1 MMVNN
6 RLIKALFYG
15 GLDKEDY
22 QRVQNSL
29 IDKNSKML
37 FITGAVCILLFIG
50 MFVSTFFPAQT
61 ELMDDLR
68 LRSRLIYGM
77 MVVVCGIVMVIR
89 QQQHNRFDRFIII
102 EWYIFLSILFG
113 FAIWAGTYNQPY
125 NPSITFFVFLFALPL
140 LIIERPI
147 RLGLY
152 LIIISIIFLFCSFQ
166 TKESD
171 LYELD
176 LLNCICFLYLSISLS
191 MIMMVSKYKE
201 ALHKMKIEEQ
211 RDRDVLTGL
220 LNKAAIERE
229 VCRYLN
235 LKETGCLMIVDIDDF
250 KYINDHFG
258 HLFGD
263 AVLCAFARCFESL
276 YKDSAVIGRFGGD
289 EFIIFIKNK
298 SGDEV
303 GRLFEKSKRDVQT
316 MINFP
321 IHDDMHLS
329 MSAGAT
335 VVRASDN
342 DYRKLLEMAD
352 RALYEAK
359 REGKNRIIIN
369 INEKGA

>member
-152 LIIISIIFLFCSFQ
+152 LIIISIIFLVAVSF
-166 TKESD
+166 SSC
-171 LYELD
+171 
-176 LLNCICFLYLSISLS
+176 NS
-191 MIMMVSKYKE
+191 
-201 ALHKMKIEEQ
+201 
-211 RDRDVLTGL
+211 
-220 LNKAAIERE
+220 
-229 VCRYLN
+229 
-235 LKETGCLMIVDIDDF
+235 
-250 KYINDHFG
+250 
-258 HLFGD
+258 
-263 AVLCAFARCFESL
+263 
-276 YKDSAVIGRFGGD
+276 
-289 EFIIFIKNK
+289 
-298 SGDEV
+298 
-303 GRLFEKSKRDVQT
+303 
-316 MINFP
+316 
-321 IHDDMHLS
+321 
-329 MSAGAT
+329 
-335 VVRASDN
+335 
-342 DYRKLLEMAD
+342 
-352 RALYEAK
+352 
-359 REGKNRIIIN
+359 
-369 INEKGA
+369 